1 MVKCDVCNG
10 DRYNAQ
16 TLEILYRGKNI
27 SEVLNMSV
35 DEALEFFA
43 KVPKLKAKLQT
54 LSDVG
59 LGYITLGQ
67 NAVTLSGGEAQR
79 IKLSKRAK

>member
-1 MVKCDVCNG
+1 MFVMEI
-10 DRYNAQ
+10 RYNAQ

-43 KVPKLKAKLQT
+43 KGAKT
-54 LSDVG
+54 
-59 LGYITLGQ
+59 
-67 NAVTLSGGEAQR
+67 
-79 IKLSKRAK
+79 